1 MITIDGSQG
10 EGGGQIV
17 RSSLALSLVTGKP
30 ITIEKIRAKR
40 SRPGLM
46 RQHLTAFL
54 AAAEIGNADVEG
66 DSIGSSK
73 VAFHPHE
80 LLPGD
85 YTFNIGTAGSTML
98 VLQTVLPA
106 LMVADGTSTIVLEGG
121 THNPFAPPFDF
132 LQRSYAPLVERLGP
146 RIEMT
151 LERPGFYPAGGGR
164 AVVAIK
170 PARQL
175 NSLNLVERGDL
186 IRRSVRATVSN
197 LPRQIGERECR
208 RVINRLD
215 WDHDCGTVDEFQKA
229 RGPGNALIVEIE
241 SQHVTEVFTSFG
253 EKGRPAEA
261 VAEKCVKQVR
271 RYLKGDAPVGEY
283 LADQLILPLAIGASQ
298 GTGGGRFRTLSLSDH
313 STTHLEVVQRF
324 LDIRVEVEE
333 KNHDDAIVSIFPRVE
348 T

>member
-1 MITIDGSQG
+1 MITIDGSHG

-30 ITIEKIRAKR
+30 VTIEKIRAKR

-46 RQHLTAFL
+46 RQHLTAFQ
-54 AAAEIGNADVEG
+54 AAAQIGNADVEG
-66 DSIGSSK
+66 GSPGSSK
-73 VAFHPHE
+73 VIFQPHE
-80 LLPGD
+80 LSAGD
-85 YTFNIGTAGSTML
+85 YNFNIGTAGSTML

-106 LMVADGTSTIVLEGG
+106 LMVADGPSKVVLEGG
-121 THNPFAPPFDF
+121 THNPFAPPFEF
-132 LQRSYAPLVERLGP
+132 LQRAYAPLVERLGP
-146 RIEMT
+146 KIEMT
-151 LERPGFYPAGGGR
+151 LDRPGFYPAGGGR
-164 AVVAIK
+164 AVVTIK
-170 PARQL
+170 PTQHFKPM
-175 NSLNLVERGDL
+175 NLMERGEL
-186 IRRSVRATVSN
+186 VRRGVRAIVSS
-197 LPRQIGERECR
+197 LPRHIGERECR
-208 RVINRLD
+208 RVINRYN
-215 WDHDCGTVDEFQKA
+215 WGSESGTVEEVTNA

-298 GTGGGRFRTLSLSDH
+298 STGGGQFRTLGLSKH

-324 LDIRVEVEE
+324 LDIQVEVEE
-333 KNHDDAIVSIFPRVE
+333 KDRDEAIVSIQPRE
-348 T
+348 QP